1 MSTSREDIRR
11 LAFAAA
17 PRTRERFGA
26 ALTLAAIDHFL
37 LHDHGGRVWRVRVPL
52 TGLSKE
58 LRDCVAMAAVELQ
71 AEMNSRR
78 GSDNPVVFARSG
90 EGNVA

>member
-1 MSTSREDIRR
+1 

-26 ALTLAAIDHFL
+26 ALTAEAIDHML
-37 LHDHGGRVWRVRVPL
+37 VHDPGAGRVRVPL
-52 TGLSKE
+52 TGLSAE
-58 LRDCVAMAAVELQ
+58 MRGCLAMLAVELQ

-90 EGNVA
+90 DGTAP